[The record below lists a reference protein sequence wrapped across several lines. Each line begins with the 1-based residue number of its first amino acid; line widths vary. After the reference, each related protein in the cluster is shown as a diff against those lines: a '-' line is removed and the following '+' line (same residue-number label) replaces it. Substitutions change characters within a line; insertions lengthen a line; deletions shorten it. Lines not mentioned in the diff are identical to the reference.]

1 MSLQEI
7 GILEDGEDSL
17 GLKKQKKKKKPFE
30 FASQTVFL
38 VKPL

>member
-17 GLKKQKKKKKPFE
+17 GLKKQKKKN
-30 FASQTVFL
+30 
-38 VKPL
+38 PLNLQAKLYFW